1 MTTTTDVA
9 APKRRR
15 KNQMENAQRTAGWLF
30 VLPVLI
36 ILGVFMVAPI
46 IMAVWVSVSDW
57 AGRGSPFSA
66 NVSFVGAENFQNVL
80 VDGGLSTR
88 NFGTALRNNIYY
100 VLLVVPIQTIVSLTL
115 AVFVSNR
122 ALRAKSFFRLAFY
135 FPSITSS
142 VAITVLWL
150 FLFSVSGAVNQVL
163 GWFSVNGPN
172 WFNDPRGLLHLLLGA
187 FGVDTPP
194 AALTSGSF
202 LGVTWW
208 DWLAGPSIAWT
219 AFIIMA
225 VFTTSGTFML
235 LFIAALQQ
243 INGEVQEAAMVDG
256 ATAFQRFRLV
266 TVPML
271 KPTIFTVVTLGLIG
285 TWQVFDQIYAS
296 GDPGAPARTTLTPAY
311 LSYESAFISNKWGEG
326 AAISFI
332 LFGIIVLM
340 AAIQRW
346 TLRDKDEQRAKRA
359 ARARKRAA
367 ARAAAQTRA
376 EVA

>member
-1 MTTTTDVA
+1 MSFK
-9 APKRRR
+9 KRLPRR
-15 KNQMENAQRTAGWLF
+15 SRKKLTKSERAERAAGWLF
-30 VLPVLI
+30 VSPVLI
-36 ILGVFMVAPI
+36 ILGIFLVAPI
-46 IMAVWVSVSDW
+46 LMALWVSVSDW
-57 AGRGSPFSA
+57 GGRGSPFASS
-66 NVSFVGAENFQNVL
+66 VSYIGAENFRAVL

-100 VLLVVPIQTIVSLTL
+100 VLLVVPIQTVVALVL

-122 ALRAKSFFRLAFY
+122 ALKARSFFRLAFY

-163 GWFSVNGPN
+163 GWFSINGPN

-187 FGVDTPP
+187 FGVKAPP
-194 AALTSGSF
+194 SALTSGTF
-202 LGVTWW
+202 LGITYW
-208 DWLAGPSIAWT
+208 DWLAGPSIAWS
-219 AFIIMA
+219 AFILMA

-256 ATAFQRFRLV
+256 ANAFQRFRLV

-311 LSYESAFISNKWGEG
+311 LSYEAAFISNRWGEG
-326 AAISFI
+326 AAISFV
-332 LFGIIVLM
+332 LFGIIILM

-346 TLRDKDEQRAKRA
+346 TLRDKDDAKLRRKIRKQR
-359 ARARKRAA
+359 
-367 ARAAAQTRA
+367 RAAAQAARVGA
-376 EVA
+376 N

>member
-1 MTTTTDVA
+1 MSFK
-9 APKRRR
+9 KRLPRR
-15 KNQMENAQRTAGWLF
+15 SRKKLTKSERAERAAGWLF
-30 VLPVLI
+30 VSPVLI
-36 ILGVFMVAPI
+36 ILGIFLVAPI
-46 IMAVWVSVSDW
+46 LMALWVSVSDW
-57 AGRGSPFSA
+57 GGRGSPFASS
-66 NVSFVGAENFQNVL
+66 VSYIGAENFRAVL

-100 VLLVVPIQTIVSLTL
+100 VLLVVPIQTVVALVL

-122 ALRAKSFFRLAFY
+122 ALKARSFFRLAFY

-163 GWFSVNGPN
+163 GWFSINGPN

-187 FGVDTPP
+187 FGVKAPP
-194 AALTSGSF
+194 SALTSGTF
-202 LGVTWW
+202 LGITYW
-208 DWLAGPSIAWT
+208 DWLAGPSIAWS
-219 AFIIMA
+219 AFILMA

-256 ATAFQRFRLV
+256 ANAFQRFRLV

-311 LSYESAFISNKWGEG
+311 LSYEAAFISNRWGEG
-326 AAISFI
+326 PAISFV
-332 LFGIIVLM
+332 LFGIIILM
-340 AAIQRW
+340 AGIQRW
-346 TLRDKDEQRAKRA
+346 TLRDKDDAKLRRKIRKQR
-359 ARARKRAA
+359 
-367 ARAAAQTRA
+367 RAAAQAARVGA
-376 EVA
+376 N